1 LNFSTGFGSFGSL
14 IRKQLA
20 ELALIAKTIVK
31 QQTIA
36 GEIFFKRFFI
46 FFIIH
51 HSLLGILTYY

>member
-51 HSLLGILTYY
+51 HSLLGF